1 MPFNLPIK
9 DAKPRPAGYVTYAVF
24 TVPSPNIPGGAVR
37 LQPVQS
43 RAVETLDIP
52 ADASAFYFCDAPA
65 NLRDPLRSEINISTT
80 CFIAREIITA
90 EQLRARL
97 LASGVLKSLGPI
109 PATRDA
115 QGNLTE
121 DVVRHAVWLSKCNSA
136 DYHAVGRNGEISP
149 LRRGQRFS
157 VIAPDRRVLLHWRD
171 DVPRR
176 LNTPQRPAPKPPADR
191 KRFKL

>member
-9 DAKPRPAGYVTYAVF
+9 DAQPRPAGYVTYAVF

-37 LQPVQS
+37 LQTVAS

-52 ADASAFYFCDAPA
+52 ADATAFYFCDAPA
-65 NLRDPLRSEINISTT
+65 NVRDPLRSEMNVSTT
-80 CFIAREIITA
+80 CFIAKEIITA
-90 EQLRARL
+90 DQLRARL
-97 LASGVLKSLGPI
+97 LAAGVLKSLGPI

-136 DYHAVGRNGEISP
+136 AHHAVGRQGQISP
-149 LRRGQRFS
+149 LRPGQRFS
-157 VIAPDRRVLLHWRD
+157 VITPERRVLLHWRED
-171 DVPRR
+171 TPRQLRVPQPP
-176 LNTPQRPAPKPPADR
+176 TPPRPADR
-191 KRFKL
+191 KRFKF